1 VIQKNYLKTKEFL
14 NQSFAKVRDANLS
27 RVFVSSVREGVL
39 SDNQISKKPQPPA
52 WLLFARE
59 TLRNPRVMGTC
70 WSSTQQLARTIA
82 RFVPLTESGLVV
94 ELGGGTGIVTEALLQ
109 QGIAPERL
117 VSIEQAAS
125 LADYIRQ
132 RCPQIRVL
140 KGDALHLCDLLG
152 SDSQRVS
159 TIVSGLPFRS
169 LPPVIGHGIIKQIDK
184 VLPKNGLMIQFTYDL
199 SGRKIFMPHHF
210 KRVAHKFVWKNLPPA
225 RVDVYQTEK

>member
-1 VIQKNYLKTKEFL
+1 LKALEFI
-14 NQSFAKVRDANLS
+14 NQSVARVREVNLS

-39 SDNQISKKPQPPA
+39 SDNQISKPQLPP

-59 TLRNPRVMGTC
+59 TLRNPRAMGAG
-70 WSSTQQLARTIA
+70 WSSTRQLARTIA
-82 RFVPLTESGLVV
+82 RFVPLTDSGLVV

-109 QGIAPERL
+109 QGIAPERI

-132 RCPQIRVL
+132 RCPQVRVL

-169 LPPVIGHGIIKQIDK
+169 LPPIIGHGIIKQIDK

-210 KRVAHKFVWKNLPPA
+210 KHVAHKFVWRNLPPA
-225 RVDVYQTEK
+225 RVDVYQSEK